1 MIDYEL
7 LGIFYLGKMLEER
20 ASSEDLLLY
29 HSRELL
35 HHAICIG
42 DDGTGKTALSI
53 AFIEEA
59 AIDNI
64 PVIAID
70 TKGELSNLF
79 LSFPELR
86 AENFLPWIDGDEAR
100 RNQISA
106 EELSVREAQRWRD
119 GLEAS
124 HQDSSRIERLRQSA
138 VFEFYTPASSL
149 GISISLQAAFSPDAE
164 LVEDRELLK
173 ERVRDTVTSILSFA
187 GFSVD
192 LRSKE
197 HILLSSILENCW
209 KSGKDLDL
217 HALVSMIQKPPVLK
231 FGALD
236 LESFFPS
243 DERNAFAVQINNL
256 LVSTEFESWN
266 EGEAL
271 DISKLLYD
279 SKGKNK
285 VSVISVSHLHEAERM
300 FFVSLLLTQLISWM
314 RRQSGTSS
322 LRAMIYL
329 DSFDKYFPANST
341 APSSAPLLQLLKE
354 AGDYGLGLLLST
366 KASAELDYEAL
377 AGVETWILGRIIDGS
392 ERKRALEAL
401 QRLNSKSGVASKN
414 ENFDQ
419 SVANMTAQTFLIHSS
434 AQRTPAL
441 FKTRWTLSYLRGK
454 LSRAQLKSLKTI
466 MSVKLEQE
474 LEQANPAATREL
486 GAQSERENLEKQSS
500 ALPKES
506 VRQEESGLALSQQTP
521 ADTKLEAAP
530 EKDSQLDGNQK
541 KTAQSEP
548 AQSKHI
554 SESSRGKDT
563 ESKTVQPQAVKV
575 ESLSPKIIQR
585 FANIG
590 RSRPDD
596 VKLVYKPMLLGS
608 AHLSFINPN
617 LNVDCVKEFSF
628 LYLIKTEQ
636 IGWDKGLIA
645 QFPIDSLKHN
655 PDSNIELPGLPDCAK
670 ELANYDRWKAE
681 FLDWMQSKQQLEVYR
696 CSVTKLVSSPQESEA
711 EFRNRIKHAAREKRD
726 TLVAALTERYQKMLA
741 DLEYKQQYAERL
753 VNLDVG
759 QQDSLAKKNE
769 EAQKGFGNSIFQSLV
784 GRKVPAKLMSEE
796 DRMRKA
802 SGIEKMGEVQDEILR
817 YQDYADKIQDQIS
830 GLQFDFQKQLSE
842 LKAKFDNEPM
852 LETFSVPS
860 VQGSIKLRAFCLC
873 WTPCFRQLDGKVRA
887 AW

>member
-1 MIDYEL
+1 MTDYEL
-7 LGIFYLGKMLEER
+7 LGIFYLGKILQER
-20 ASSEDLLLY
+20 SSSEELLLY

-35 HHAICIG
+35 HHALCIG
-42 DDGTGKTALSI
+42 DEGSGKTALSI

-86 AENFLPWIDGDEAR
+86 PENFLPWIDGDEAR
-100 RNQISA
+100 RNQISV
-106 EELSVREAQRWRD
+106 EELSAREAQRWRD

-124 HQDSSRIERLRQSA
+124 YQDASRIERLRQSA
-138 VFEFYTPASSL
+138 VFEFYTPASSV
-149 GISISLQAAFSPDAE
+149 GISISMQAAFRLPDAE
-164 LVEDRELLK
+164 LVEDRELFK

-187 GFSVD
+187 GFSID
-192 LRSKE
+192 LKSKE
-197 HILLSSILENCW
+197 HILVSSILENCW

-256 LVSTEFESWN
+256 LVSTEFESWS

-279 SKGKNK
+279 PKGKNK
-285 VSVISVSHLHEAERM
+285 VSVMSVSHLNEAERM
-300 FFVSLLLTQLISWM
+300 FFVSLFLTQLISWM

-329 DSFDKYFPANST
+329 DGLDKYFPANST
-341 APSSAPLLQLLKE
+341 APSRAPLQQLLKE

-366 KASAELDYEAL
+366 KASAELDYDAL
-377 AGVETWILGRIIDGS
+377 AGVETWILGRVIDEA
-392 ERKRALEAL
+392 ERKRALAAL
-401 QRLNSKSGVASKN
+401 RRLNSKSNLASTS
-414 ENFDQ
+414 ENFEQ
-419 SVANMTAQTFLIHSS
+419 SVANMAAQTFLMHSS
-434 AQRTPAL
+434 AQQTPAL
-441 FKTRWTLSYLRGK
+441 FKARWTLSYLRGK
-454 LSRAQLKSLKTI
+454 LSRPQLKSLKTI
-466 MSVKLEQE
+466 MSAKLEQE
-474 LEQANPAATREL
+474 LEQANPAAAGEL
-486 GAQSERENLEKQSS
+486 GAKPERENLEKQSS
-500 ALPKES
+500 AIPEAS
-506 VRQEESGLALSQQTP
+506 VSQKDSGTALSQQKP
-521 ADTKLEAAP
+521 ADARMEA
-530 EKDSQLDGNQK
+530 
-541 KTAQSEP
+541 
-548 AQSKHI
+548 
-554 SESSRGKDT
+554 
-563 ESKTVQPQAVKV
+563 ESKTVQPQAAKV

-585 FANIG
+585 FAQVG
-590 RSRPDD
+590 RSRPDE

-608 AHLSFINPN
+608 AQLSFINPN
-617 LNVDCVKEFSF
+617 LNVDCAKEFSF

-636 IGWDKGLIA
+636 IGWEKGLIA
-645 QFPIDSLKHN
+645 QFSIDSLKHN
-655 PDSNIELPGLPDCAK
+655 PDSNIELPSLPDCAK
-670 ELANYDRWKAE
+670 ELANYDRWKTE
-681 FLDWMQSKQQLEVYR
+681 FLEWMQSKQKLEVYR
-696 CSVTKLVSSPQESEA
+696 CPVTKLVSSPQESEA
-711 EFRNRIKHAAREKRD
+711 DFRNRIKHAAREKRD
-726 TLVAALTERYQKMLA
+726 ALVAALTEKYQKMLA

-769 EAQKGFGNSIFQSLV
+769 EAQKGIGNSIFQSLV
-784 GRKVPAKLMSEE
+784 GRKIPTKLMSEE
-796 DRMRKA
+796 DRMRKT

-852 LETFSVPS
+852 LETFSVAP
-860 VQGSIKLRAFCLC
+860 VQGSLKLRAFCLC
-873 WTPCFRQLDGKVRA
+873 WTPCFRQMDGKVTA